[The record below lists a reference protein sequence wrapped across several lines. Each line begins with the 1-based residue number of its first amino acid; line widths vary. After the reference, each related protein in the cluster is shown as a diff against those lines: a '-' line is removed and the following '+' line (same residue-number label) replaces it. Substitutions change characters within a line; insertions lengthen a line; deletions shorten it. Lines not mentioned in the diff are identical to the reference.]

1 MVLCVCAS
9 LVVFLQL
16 GKILRKQHDLK
27 EKGYLKQ
34 FDPGCA
40 IFVCNKWDQVSDED
54 EQAVWLTIAEKLKA
68 IWPVGEDL
76 NIEAQMFKM
85 SVKTVN

>member
-1 MVLCVCAS
+1 MVLCVCVS

-16 GKILRKQHDLK
+16 GKILKKQLDLK
-27 EKGYLKQ
+27 KKGYLKQ

-54 EQAVWLTIAEKLKA
+54 EQAVWLSIAEKLKA